1 MIDTD
6 TDNSQDLDLNP
17 MLPYTIL
24 EVNPDDT
31 LKSIKNKFTKEIL
44 KYHPDKFG
52 DRITEKERNALEK
65 HCRRLI
71 RSYKIIKRNKESS
84 SSFSD
89 MKNVDRSKIE
99 VSTNIKQKEK
109 LVDKSNRFKSIDDY
123 LDFNLPKPQRRS
135 MDIRDFNEEFEKKK
149 KAIDTG
155 KSKALVLRTAD
166 GFTGYNIEQF
176 QKFAKNVS
184 GDDLINQTEIVWKN

>member
-1 MIDTD
+1 MTD
-6 TDNSQDLDLNP
+6 TDSDSQDLDLNP
-17 MLPYTIL
+17 MLPYTTL
-24 EVNPDDT
+24 GVDPDDS

-52 DRITEKERNALEK
+52 DKITDRERSALEK

-71 RSYKIIKRNKESS
+71 RSYKIVKRNKESS

-89 MKNVDRSKIE
+89 MKNVDRNKIQ
-99 VSTNIKQKEK
+99 VSTNIKEKEK
-109 LVDKSNRFKSIDDY
+109 LIDKSNRFKSIDDY
-123 LDFNLPKPQRRS
+123 LDFSLPKPQHRS
-135 MDIRDFNEEFEKKK
+135 MNIRDFNEEFERTKKS
-149 KAIDTG
+149 ADVG
-155 KSKALVLRTAD
+155 KSKALVLRTSD

-184 GDDLINQTEIVWKN
+184 GDDLINQTEITWGE